1 MAEDRQHQAL
11 YRRYRPQT
19 PAEVLGQD
27 HVVRALT
34 GAIRDGRLHHAF
46 LFCGP
51 RGTGKT
57 STARILAKMVNCAT
71 GPTAEPCGGCDQCI
85 AIRDGTH
92 LDVVEIDA
100 ASHGGVEDARELRE
114 KAPTAPV
121 QGREKVYII
130 DEAQRLSREA
140 FDALLKVFEE
150 PPPGVRF
157 VLATTEPHKMP
168 ATIVGRCQRF
178 DFRRHTMEGLSEL
191 LQKVAASEGV
201 TLDDSAAHAIARHA
215 EESARDALSLLDQAG
230 VLGGQK
236 VDDAA
241 IQALL
246 GAPRSEVQV
255 ELADGVAVGDARSS
269 FEIINR
275 LVQDGQDLRNV
286 TNETLAHFRD
296 LLLVKTAPG
305 QEDLLD
311 IPADGYEALRIQA
324 EKFSSAELARVIE
337 LLLAAQNDMRWT
349 TSPRLSLELA
359 LVRAT
364 IPETDPSPAGT
375 LARLERLE
383 RLANV
388 DPAIGRSFGRGRR
401 GRPRRGPNAG
411 TRALGDSFG
420 LEPATLRRR
429 GPRRGDPGGLRGG
442 AAARRVTGARRPS
455 RRPPAAATVATDAP
469 HAASCGQRRC
479 HDAPPVVAVVARSPQ
494 PDRAAG
500 APGAAGERDAGD
512 VRRRDPRARV
522 PSLVPQQPAAG
533 GQPRRQAAGGAE
545 RSLRDPSADR
555 ERDAG
560 GACRRHGARRCRLRR
575 GGRGTQRG
583 GGLEASQGRP
593 RCHADRRTRRPRT
606 DPMYEGPIQEL
617 IDELARLPGVGPKSA
632 QRLAF
637 WLVKATPEDAKR
649 LAATIVQVKDRI
661 AFCRE
666 CGNVADGDLCRICGD
681 ESRDRTLICV
691 VEEPKD
697 AATIEKAALHKGRYH
712 ILGGAI
718 SPLDGIGPDDLRVQE
733 LLDRVERDHVT
744 EVILATNPNLEGN
757 ATAMY
762 VAALLKPAGIRV
774 TRLASGL
781 PVGGDLEYADEVTLS
796 QAIEGRREV

>member
-85 AIRDGTH
+85 AIREGTH

-150 PPPGVRF
+150 PPAGVRF

-201 TLDDSAAHAIARHA
+201 MLDDSAAHAIARHA
-215 EESARDALSLLDQAG
+215 EGSARDALSLLDQAG

-255 ELADGVAVGDARSS
+255 ELADAVAVGDARTA
-269 FEIINR
+269 FEVVNR

-311 IPADGYEALRIQA
+311 IPADGYEGLRIQA
-324 EKFSSAELARVIE
+324 EKFTASELARVID
-337 LLLAAQNDMRWT
+337 LLLAAQSDMRWT

-375 LARLERLE
+375 LSRLERLE
-383 RLANV
+383 RLANLEPGTTV
-388 DPAIGRSFGRGRR
+388 PSADAALAPAAGTASLGDPAPAERR
-401 GRPRRGPNAG
+401 AG
-411 TRALGDSFG
+411 GDSSG
-420 LEPATLRRR
+420 RVRDRSRRR
-429 GPRRGDPGGLRGG
+429 GPLRD
-442 AAARRVTGARRPS
+442 ARHRTASGVEV
-455 RRPPAAATVATDAP
+455 PAEATPAP
-469 HAASCGQRRC
+469 
-479 HDAPPVVAVVARSPQ
+479 AP
-494 PDRAAG
+494 
-500 APGAAGERDAGD
+500 APGTRM
-512 VRRRDPRARV
+512 
-522 PSLVPQQPAAG
+522 
-533 GQPRRQAAGGAE
+533 
-545 RSLRDPSADR
+545 
-555 ERDAG
+555 
-560 GACRRHGARRCRLRR
+560 
-575 GGRGTQRG
+575 
-583 GGLEASQGRP
+583 
-593 RCHADRRTRRPRT
+593 RRTRRARAT
-606 DPMYEGPIQEL
+606 STSRCCAGP
-617 IDELARLPGVGPKSA
+617 
-632 QRLAF
+632 
-637 WLVKATPEDAKR
+637 
-649 LAATIVQVKDRI
+649 
-661 AFCRE
+661 
-666 CGNVADGDLCRICGD
+666 
-681 ESRDRTLICV
+681 
-691 VEEPKD
+691 
-697 AATIEKAALHKGRYH
+697 
-712 ILGGAI
+712 
-718 SPLDGIGPDDLRVQE
+718 
-733 LLDRVERDHVT
+733 
-744 EVILATNPNLEGN
+744 
-757 ATAMY
+757 
-762 VAALLKPAGIRV
+762 
-774 TRLASGL
+774 
-781 PVGGDLEYADEVTLS
+781 
-796 QAIEGRREV
+796 GRRCSTT